1 MSALGGAEIYI
12 RWNVLLDTSCIN
24 KETYGHEA
32 GGAPRSVTGRLS
44 YRYRQRGIAAG
55 NGVASRNIRRDW
67 LKSRR

>member
-44 YRYRQRGIAAG
+44 YRYEVVTLAWGDVAIAWECE
-55 NGVASRNIRRDW
+55 R
-67 LKSRR
+67 

>member
-44 YRYRQRGIAAG
+44 YRYGQRVRAG
-55 NGVASRNIRRDW
+55 NGVGVDSRNIR
-67 LKSRR
+67 